1 MSALYRR
8 KKKGLLT
15 TYKRRISMFIHGNIK
30 SELNILTDFAHIEKT
45 GNSDQARPETCKSYC
60 FSLPDLIVNICT
72 YTEVLDV

>member
-1 MSALYRR
+1 
-8 KKKGLLT
+8 
-15 TYKRRISMFIHGNIK
+15 MFIHGNIK